1 MFANRKWLSWAAGAL
16 AIALILAALDHQGS
30 FFAAFLGYLVIVSLG
45 AAVLGF
51 FWRQIGA
58 ERSPRGVALALAAA
72 VLLRLL
78 LGTGLFFALP
88 AVGYDTKPQN
98 QGYVYY
104 DAYARDTDA
113 YARGRSDRPLTSAFA
128 DRTASDQYGGL
139 LLVSSAAYR
148 YLSEGVHR
156 PLMIV
161 VLAAAVSSLA
171 VIFTWG
177 FGAILFGSRVG
188 LLAAWIVAIYPDYA
202 LLGASQMREAFFVPG
217 LASALYG
224 YARLRLGDQAQ
235 ALLYMGLG
243 VALAL
248 LVSPPNALLA
258 LVLVG
263 ALWLVS
269 GRQEEQQ
276 WPLILL
282 AGALLL
288 FIGLAMTVQAW
299 SGIQGLPEGGPFG
312 VLVGWLTEGAAFQ
325 LTQLEEGSGW
335 VQKMF
340 ELTPAWSHAPLATF
354 YGLTLPFL
362 PAALADNS
370 GAPIWQA
377 IAIFRS
383 VGWYALLPALVYGT
397 LAAFTAKKR
406 RSLLL
411 LLVLIIWSGAVLAS
425 YRAGGDLWDNP
436 RYRTAFISLQAVLAA
451 WAWVTARHRASAWLR
466 RWYVTIL
473 GASAIFLHWYI
484 GRYYGTPR
492 LSLNLTLALT
502 VGFVVFYLAVN
513 WWRDSRQT

>member
-1 MFANRKWLSWAAGAL
+1 MLAKRKWLPWAAGAL
-16 AIALILAALDHQGS
+16 ITALIMAALDHRGS
-30 FFAAFLGYLVIVSLG
+30 FFAAFLGYLVIASMG
-45 AAVLGF
+45 AAVLAL
-51 FWRQIGA
+51 FWSQIGEA
-58 ERSPRGVALALAAA
+58 GSPRGVAVALAAA
-72 VLLRLL
+72 VLLRLA

-88 AVGYDTKPQN
+88 AMGYDTKPQN

-113 YARGRSDRPLTSAFA
+113 YARGRSDKPLWSAFEE
-128 DRTASDQYGGL
+128 RTASDQYGGL
-139 LLVSSAAYR
+139 LFISSAAYR
-148 YLSEGVHR
+148 YLSEGFHR
-156 PLMIV
+156 PLMMV

-177 FGAILFGSRVG
+177 FGAILFGSKVG
-188 LLAAWIVAIYPDYA
+188 LLAAWIVALYPDYA

-224 YARLRLGDQAQ
+224 YARLRLGDQRQ
-235 ALLYMGLG
+235 AFLFMGLG

-248 LVSPPNALLA
+248 LVSPPYALLA
-258 LVLVG
+258 LFLVG
-263 ALWLVS
+263 SLWLIS
-269 GRQEEQQ
+269 GREERRQ
-276 WPLILL
+276 WLLVLL

-288 FIGLAMTVQAW
+288 FIGLALSVQAW
-299 SGIQGLPEGGPFG
+299 SGIQGLPEGGIFG
-312 VLVGWLTEGAAFQ
+312 VLVSWLTEGAAFQ

-340 ELTPAWSHAPLATF
+340 DLTPAWSHAPLATF

-383 VGWYALLPALVYGT
+383 VGWYALLPALIYGT
-397 LAAFTAKKR
+397 LAAFTARKQ

-411 LLVLIIWSGAVLAS
+411 LLALVVWSGAVLAS

-436 RYRTAFISLQAVLAA
+436 RYRTAFISLQAVLVA
-451 WAWVTARHRASAWLR
+451 WAWVTARNRASPWLR

-473 GASAIFLHWYI
+473 GACAIFLHWYV

-492 LSLNLTLALT
+492 LNLNLTLALT
-502 VGFVVFYLAVN
+502 AAFVVLYLAVN